1 MYSKQKIGSSLA
13 SIIAAVVLTA
23 GCGDGN
29 EPTLHP
35 TTAGASGP
43 MAEPEI
49 SEADLDLTGCTPK
62 LNDISPRPVYWEA
75 KSNTSTLA
83 FELALDQSCPLPITV
98 LSITTSTMPLLTADL
113 VLPMYWQ
120 WMSSSALNASG
131 LTANGMQKTLS
142 LEAKLLSFNQL
153 RPNSIATFT
162 FEQNLTPFAG
172 KKLGVQLNRITYR
185 IGKTGAVQALGS
197 LAPDRP
203 LIYGVERT
211 IGTN

>member
-1 MYSKQKIGSSLA
+1 MNSKQKIGSSLA
-13 SIIAAVVLTA
+13 SIIAAAVLTA

-43 MAEPEI
+43 MSEPEI

-62 LNDISPRPVYWEA
+62 LNDISPRPAYWPA
-75 KSNTSTLA
+75 KDNTGTLA
-83 FELALDQSCPLPITV
+83 FELALDQACPLPVTV

-131 LTANGMQKTLS
+131 LTANGMQQTFS
-142 LEAKLLSFNQL
+142 LEAKSLSNSQV
-153 RPNSIATFT
+153 RPNSILAFT
-162 FEQNLTPFAG
+162 LEQNLAPFVG
-172 KKLGVQLNRITYR
+172 KKLGVSLNRITYR
-185 IGKTGAVQALGS
+185 IGKTGAAQALGS

-203 LIYGVERT
+203 LIYGAERS
-211 IGTN
+211 IGMN